1 MPKEHR
7 ALSYLSLEFSTLSAT
22 RYTLY
27 ALLIFTP
34 LARGSVHGWAVGVI
48 HLVTLIAL
56 AAFLLNKTL
65 RWEWEWIRTPLD
77 IPIALVLMLSFLSS
91 FFSVHPR
98 SSFWAMVLF
107 INYVV
112 VFYLIIHTLRT
123 RSQLRQLIYL
133 IIGVA
138 TFLSIFGLFKTFGA
152 NPFPWWDY
160 AELTKDLPSV
170 SSTFG
175 NYNHLAG
182 YLEMAIPLILGL
194 FLAGFRGV
202 RLFLMIYLT
211 SLMLAAIILSLS
223 RGGWIG
229 SLIGLVFMAV
239 ALATNRYFQ
248 HRKLIAA
255 LAGGFLVVAVVVLA
269 STPAVERIRTFEQR
283 GETPNFRARVTV
295 WGGTVEMIK
304 DHPLLGTGPGTF
316 AIVFTKYQPPGFA
329 SRYFMAHND
338 YLHFTSEVGLPLVAI
353 LAWMII
359 ALYRRGFTKLKEPS
373 RLVRGATLG
382 AMSGVTAILIHSI
395 VDFNLHIPSN
405 ALLFTV
411 LLAIVVAPVSK
422 YDHGTSYHP

>member
-1 MPKEHR
+1 MT
-7 ALSYLSLEFSTLSAT
+7 FS
-22 RYTLY
+22 RYILY

-56 AAFLLNKTL
+56 TAFLLNKIL

-77 IPIALVLMLSFLSS
+77 IPIALLLILCFLSS

-98 SSFWAMVLF
+98 SSLWAMVLF
-107 INYVV
+107 VNYVV
-112 VFYLIIHTLRT
+112 IFYLIIHTLRT

-138 TFLSIFGLFKTFGA
+138 TFLSIFGLFKRFGA

-160 AELTKDLPSV
+160 AGLKGDLPSV

-202 RLFLMIYLT
+202 RLILMIYLT

-229 SLIGLVFMAV
+229 CLLGLGFMAV
-239 ALATNRYFQ
+239 ALATNRYFE

-255 LAGGFLVVAVVVLA
+255 LAGGFLVVALVVLA
-269 STPAVERIRTFEQR
+269 STPVVERIRTFEQR

-295 WGGTVEMIK
+295 WGVTVEMIK

-316 AIVFTKYQPPGFA
+316 ATVFTKYQPPGFA

-359 ALYRRGFTKLKEPS
+359 ALYRRGFTKLKDPS
-373 RLVRGATLG
+373 RLVRGTTLG
-382 AMSGVTAILIHSI
+382 AMSGITAILFHST

-411 LLAIVVAPVSK
+411 LLAIVAAPLPK
-422 YDHGTSYHP
+422 HDHGTSNRP

>member
-1 MPKEHR
+1 MN
-7 ALSYLSLEFSTLSAT
+7 AT

-56 AAFLLNKTL
+56 TAFLLNKTL

-98 SSFWAMVLF
+98 SSLWAMVLF
-107 INYVV
+107 VNYVV
-112 VFYLIIHTLRT
+112 IFYLIIHTVRT
-123 RSQLRQLIYL
+123 RSQLRQLVYL

-138 TFLSIFGLFKTFGA
+138 TFLSIFGLFKRFGA

-160 AELTKDLPSV
+160 AELKGDLPGV

-211 SLMLAAIILSLS
+211 SLMVAALILSLS

-229 SLIGLVFMAV
+229 SLLGLVFMAV
-239 ALATNRYFQ
+239 ALATNRYFE

-269 STPAVERIRTFEQR
+269 STPVVERIRTFEQR

-295 WGGTVEMIK
+295 WGVTMEMIK
-304 DHPLLGTGPGTF
+304 HHPLLGTGPGTF
-316 AIVFTKYQPPGFA
+316 ATVFTKYQPPGFA

-359 ALYRRGFTKLKEPS
+359 AFYRRGFTKLKDPS
-373 RLVRGATLG
+373 RLVRGTTLG
-382 AMSGVTAILIHSI
+382 AMSGITAILFHSI

-411 LLAIVVAPVSK
+411 LLAIVVAPLPK
-422 YDHGTSYHP
+422 HDHGTSYHP